1 MCLFKEHVRSAV
13 LIFNLIFVVIGAALI
28 AIGTLQKNAL
38 EEVAPAIPPSYNF
51 RLISLLTI
59 TNGSLIILVAFIGF
73 LAVLHNNH
81 PFLNIFGFVVL
92 LVVLFQVTFGIF
104 VFLEVQDS
112 SDLSQKVNA
121 TVDDVFRENGNGMCV
136 NILQG
141 TLSCCGTYGPS
152 FWNQTINKPFPLTCC
167 KDDSCTR
174 MYEEGCQDAFFE
186 FLTDACRIV
195 AVTVILYSAVEV
207 VGAVLAFNLANH
219 VKNLSVRDLD
229 YFKL

>member
-1 MCLFKEHVRSAV
+1 
-13 LIFNLIFVVIGAALI
+13 
-28 AIGTLQKNAL
+28 
-38 EEVAPAIPPSYNF
+38 
-51 RLISLLTI
+51 
-59 TNGSLIILVAFIGF
+59 
-73 LAVLHNNH
+73 
-81 PFLNIFGFVVL
+81 
-92 LVVLFQVTFGIF
+92 VVLFQVTFGIF

-152 FWNQTINKPFPLTCC
+152 FWNQTINEPFPLTCC

-219 VKNLSVRDLD
+219 VKNLFVRDLD

>member
-81 PFLNIFGFVVL
+81 PFLNIVSSPLAPFHL
-92 LVVLFQVTFGIF
+92 MSSSLVSLF
-104 VFLEVQDS
+104 
-112 SDLSQKVNA
+112 
-121 TVDDVFRENGNGMCV
+121 C
-136 NILQG
+136 
-141 TLSCCGTYGPS
+141 
-152 FWNQTINKPFPLTCC
+152 
-167 KDDSCTR
+167 
-174 MYEEGCQDAFFE
+174 
-186 FLTDACRIV
+186 
-195 AVTVILYSAVEV
+195 
-207 VGAVLAFNLANH
+207 
-219 VKNLSVRDLD
+219 
-229 YFKL
+229 